1 MGKLFQ
7 DILQRQLLWL
17 ACRHYILEL
26 LVKAAY
32 QQLFGDSK
40 SSDVKL
46 FSILKDHSFIKVDE
60 QVHLLLEA
68 ISTLSSVV
76 AISTELAAEEEGGD
90 HSLLHCFSLPA
101 DLVLLT
107 FSPWG
112 CRQQSEAFQEAAEI
126 QQYQQEDLICNLY
139 RLVQAYMVPDRGAY
153 SLLPLQQEPTYRGAH
168 NSCQEDRIL

>member
-1 MGKLFQ
+1 MGKLLQ

-46 FSILKDHSFIKVDE
+46 FSILKDPSFIKVDE
-60 QVHLLLEA
+60 PVHLLLKA
-68 ISTLSSVV
+68 IPPLSSLV
-76 AISTELAAEEEGGD
+76 AISTELAAEEEGWD
-90 HSLLHCFSLPA
+90 HGPLHCFSLPGV
-101 DLVLLT
+101 LVLLT

-112 CRQQSEAFQEAAEI
+112 CRQQSEAFS
-126 QQYQQEDLICNLY
+126 
-139 RLVQAYMVPDRGAY
+139 RGCRNSAR
-153 SLLPLQQEPTYRGAH
+153 STRRSHLQM
-168 NSCQEDRIL
+168 